1 MYLHT
6 NEIERTR
13 GYIPGPG
20 KLGIVVDARGVSQN
34 STSVCLAVPTN
45 YLLLT
50 ELTARFTSP
59 VATEPPAH
67 FAPTF
72 LGAYQAVPRH
82 STVSP
87 GLEPTKLVI
96 YSTHRFDRYAI
107 VNR

>member
-1 MYLHT
+1 MEYAFQLT
-6 NEIERTR
+6 ELLDKEE
-13 GYIPGPG
+13 YIPGPG
-20 KLGIVVDARGVSQN
+20 KLGIVVDAREKQN

-50 ELTARFTSP
+50 ELTVRFTSP

-67 FAPTF
+67 FAPTI

-87 GLEPTKLVI
+87 ALEP
-96 YSTHRFDRYAI
+96 A
-107 VNR
+107 